1 MKPTREQIEAWVDGA
16 WISDLTDESE
26 ARFRLAELVYAAGRK
41 AGMEEAVRECEAH
54 EQNAVAHSEEE
65 RYMAHVLAQA
75 IRAAMEADKCPIS

>member
-1 MKPTREQIEAWVDGA
+1 MKLTSEQIEAWWEEGFSTHT
-16 WISDLTDESE
+16 WPEE
-26 ARFRLAELVYAAGRK
+26 HHQYLADKAYAAGRK

-75 IRAAMEADKCPIS
+75 IRAAMEADK